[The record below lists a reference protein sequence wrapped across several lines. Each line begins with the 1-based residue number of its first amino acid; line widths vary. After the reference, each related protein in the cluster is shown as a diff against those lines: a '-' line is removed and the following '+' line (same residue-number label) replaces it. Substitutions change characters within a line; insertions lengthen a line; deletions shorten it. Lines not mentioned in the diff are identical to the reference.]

1 MNDKLALIIGKI
13 KEKKYLLFL
22 LFTIWVGLEY
32 IGAGPF
38 SYMKIHDSGD
48 IAIPQYLSF
57 AKNIYKYGITYW
69 NQYAI
74 CGLDNLATAGP
85 EIFHLNSFLFLIFP
99 GWIGYQILVLLQLF
113 IASYFTYR
121 LCRDILKLEEIPSIY
136 AGIFFSLYFGGEI
149 GLSLGIASFPL
160 LLLGIEKIYAKKQNT
175 KYLYIIIL
183 GCLFSSVSAIAHTLP
198 FTIPLVLL
206 WFIFVR
212 RKYSLKF
219 LIFFAIFC
227 FSTIIWYIPTIL
239 ALLKNAPFSHRA
251 FRPILSTMGMGIDY
265 SWRGFFSAIKSQL
278 MINRSGLIPISL
290 AAIGIYFSKMK
301 DRKFV
306 IILLLLMVCAVIGPL
321 TKPLSPYIEK
331 IFPFLHGFAADRF
344 YLLAPFFWAIV
355 GAYGLHFIP
364 NNLILIKKSERI
376 EGLSGKKWKLQ
387 SVVGIILICLLIC
400 NTFIVKKDN
409 AFKWLTGGNYFSNY
423 QNQELK
429 KLAKIENISKNPPFR
444 VATVAYYLHPAYAS
458 SYGLESVDGYV
469 VLYPKSYQDFWGKVI
484 EPLTLHNKD
493 KYNYFHDWGNRVYL
507 FADDNFSNL
516 KEIIFSDY
524 YNLDLLSL
532 ANTKYIISAI
542 PLVNENLTLLEYDV
556 PRDGVTLNELSTIE
570 KGIRL
575 VKENFKGRELY
586 IYKNE
591 NYLPRFFLVNQIR
604 VFENN
609 NQLLDVLS
617 KADVK
622 YLKNNL
628 LIEKEFSQNLENY
641 DLKNNSG
648 EITVIRYSPDKI
660 VLSVDLDGPII
671 LVVSNN
677 YSPYWKCKVDG
688 KETEIFPAYHT
699 FWGVLLEG
707 SGTKEVVFEYCPPYQ
722 IFKGNN

>member
-1 MNDKLALIIGKI
+1 MNKKFKIAFSKI
-13 KEKKYLLFL
+13 KEKKYILFL
-22 LFTIWVGLEY
+22 LFTMWVGLEY
-32 IGAGPF
+32 IGASPF
-38 SYMKIHDSGD
+38 SYIRIHDTGD
-48 IAIPQYLSF
+48 SHIPLYLSF
-57 AKNIYKYGITYW
+57 VQNVYKYGMTYW
-69 NQYAI
+69 NQYAV
-74 CGLDNLATAGP
+74 CGFDYLSAAGT
-85 EIFHLNSFLFLIFP
+85 EIFHLNSLLFLIFP
-99 GWIGYQILVLLQLF
+99 GWIAYQILILGQLF

-121 LCRDILKLEEIPSIY
+121 LCRDVLNLEEIPSIY
-136 AGIFFSLYFGGEI
+136 AGIFFSLFFDELI
-149 GLSLGIASFPL
+149 CFSLGIAGFPL
-160 LLLGIEKIYAKKQNT
+160 LLWGIEKIYNIEEKT

-183 GCLFSSVSAIAHTLP
+183 GSLFSLSSSISTTLP
-198 FTIPLVLL
+198 FTLSLALL

-212 RKYSLKF
+212 RKYSFKF

-227 FSTIIWYIPTIL
+227 FSTAIWHIPTIL
-239 ALLKNAPFSHRA
+239 ALLKNAPLSHRA
-251 FRPILSTMGMGIDY
+251 FWVRPDSITLNSLLA
-265 SWRGFFSAIKSQL
+265 FFGAVRRHL
-278 MINRSGLIPISL
+278 MINRNGLIPISL
-290 AAIGIYFSKMK
+290 AAIGIYFSKLK
-301 DRKFV
+301 DRNF
-306 IILLLLMVCAVIGPL
+306 IITLLLLIVCAVIGPL
-321 TKPLSPYIEK
+321 TKPLSPYIDK
-331 IFPFLHGFAADRF
+331 IFPFLHGFQADRF